1 MPDKQDSL
9 SFGREVA
16 RKTIHFSTS
25 IIAILYYYFDKTFIL
40 SLSLFLAS
48 GFLFVD
54 LLRIFSAQI
63 EKYFH
68 IVFSSLLRQRELHND
83 LTGATYLF
91 AGISLTVLLF
101 DRNAAIASILVLTL
115 SDPLAAIIGKKFGRN
130 KIGLKSVEGSIAFFL
145 SAAVII
151 WFVVKPDIFLL
162 LFISA
167 LVTFVEAAPLFIND
181 NLSIPLSLGLLL
193 TIFH

>member
-1 MPDKQDSL
+1 MREKQDSL
-9 SFGREVA
+9 NFGREVA
-16 RKTIHFSTS
+16 RKSIHFSTS
-25 IIAILYYYFDKTFIL
+25 IIGFMYFYFDKTFIL
-40 SLSLFLAS
+40 SLSLFLTA

-54 LLRIFSAQI
+54 LLRIFSVQI

-68 IVFSSLLRQRELHND
+68 IVFSSMLRKRELHGD

-115 SDPLAAIIGKKFGRN
+115 SDPLAALIGKKFGRN
-130 KIGLKSVEGSIAFFL
+130 KIRLKSVEGSTAFFI

-151 WFVVKPDIFLL
+151 WLVASPDIFIL

-167 LVTFVEAAPLFIND
+167 FVTFVEAAPLFIND